1 MPQQSRQRSVTTY
14 YKPPVGDNKF
24 YRRTFYSAKWK
35 VNKPEWPKHLAELP
49 YDMSY
54 AESSPAM
61 ILFQDSDKLSGY
73 QSDAPNDAPYP
84 FMHREWSSSLYSRAY
99 TDAAQAARAGS
110 TQWASNIVEMKKT
123 WNMFVHWT
131 ALSCAVA
138 MSAAHRFPVGRK
150 VLAREPHL
158 TAKGVRKR
166 ISYYQRQLLKAK
178 REEWRKRRRYKAR
191 VFAYQEALGMLLAIR
206 YGLMPLMSDISEAHR
221 LLTSDQKQEAT
232 VRVSRSETWKWGNYP
247 ALSMRRTASG
257 PGSESITIKLTA
269 TVTNPNLLLA
279 NQLGLVN
286 PASVIW
292 ETTKYSFIVD
302 WFVNVSG
309 FIDNFT
315 SHLGLSYKNTSVTR
329 TRRVQGDC
337 HVQYPGRGLYWFM
350 AGRAYKYVRKQR
362 TIGSLS
368 LTIPKTISFG
378 KGLSAQR
385 TQNSLAIVGQLLTK
399 KA

>member
-1 MPQQSRQRSVTTY
+1 
-14 YKPPVGDNKF
+14 
-24 YRRTFYSAKWK
+24 
-35 VNKPEWPKHLAELP
+35 
-49 YDMSY
+49 
-54 AESSPAM
+54 
-61 ILFQDSDKLSGY
+61 
-73 QSDAPNDAPYP
+73 
-84 FMHREWSSSLYSRAY
+84 
-99 TDAAQAARAGS
+99 
-110 TQWASNIVEMKKT
+110 
-123 WNMFVHWT
+123 
-131 ALSCAVA
+131 
-138 MSAAHRFPVGRK
+138 
-150 VLAREPHL
+150 
-158 TAKGVRKR
+158 
-166 ISYYQRQLLKAK
+166 
-178 REEWRKRRRYKAR
+178 
-191 VFAYQEALGMLLAIR
+191 MLLALR
-206 YGLMPLMSDISEAHR
+206 YGLLPLMSDISVAHK
-221 LLTSDQKQEAT
+221 LLSSDQKKEAQ
-232 VRVSRSETWKWGNYP
+232 VRVARSDTWKWTKYP
-247 ALSMRRTASG
+247 MLYHYTDAAE
-257 PGSESITIKLTA
+257 PGRESITIKLTA

-329 TRRVQGDC
+329 TRRAEGNCYFKQ
-337 HVQYPGRGLYWFM
+337 PPSNAYWFA
-350 AGRAYKYVRKQR
+350 AGASYKYVRKQR

>member
-1 MPQQSRQRSVTTY
+1 
-14 YKPPVGDNKF
+14 
-24 YRRTFYSAKWK
+24 
-35 VNKPEWPKHLAELP
+35 
-49 YDMSY
+49 
-54 AESSPAM
+54 
-61 ILFQDSDKLSGY
+61 
-73 QSDAPNDAPYP
+73 
-84 FMHREWSSSLYSRAY
+84 
-99 TDAAQAARAGS
+99 
-110 TQWASNIVEMKKT
+110 
-123 WNMFVHWT
+123 
-131 ALSCAVA
+131 
-138 MSAAHRFPVGRK
+138 
-150 VLAREPHL
+150 
-158 TAKGVRKR
+158 
-166 ISYYQRQLLKAK
+166 
-178 REEWRKRRRYKAR
+178 
-191 VFAYQEALGMLLAIR
+191 MLLALR
-206 YGLMPLMSDISEAHR
+206 YGLLPLMSDISEAHR

-232 VRVSRSETWKWGNYP
+232 VRVSRSQTWTWGNYP
-247 ALSMRRTASG
+247 RISWYTTASE
-257 PGSESITIKLTA
+257 PGRESITIKLTA

-292 ETTKYSFIVD
+292 ETTKFSFIVD

-329 TRRVQGDC
+329 TRRAQGDC
-337 HVQYPGRGLYWFM
+337 NLQEPGATEYWVTT
-350 AGRAYKYVRKQR
+350 GRAYKYVRKQR

>member
-1 MPQQSRQRSVTTY
+1 MPLQSKQKQYSQPFF
-14 YKPPVGDNKF
+14 PPVGKTTK
-24 YRRTFYSAKWK
+24 RRVYYSAKWK
-35 VNKPEWPKHLAELP
+35 VNKPEWPSHLAELP
-49 YDMSY
+49 YDMLY
-54 AESSPAM
+54 AESPSAM
-61 ILFQDSDKLSGY
+61 LLWKHNKNMSDN
-73 QSDAPNDAPYP
+73 QCDAPNDSPAYY
-84 FMHREWSSSLYSRAY
+84 MMQGWSSSLYSRAY
-99 TDAAQAARAGS
+99 TDAAQAARSGS
-110 TQWASNIVEMKKT
+110 AQWASNIVEMKKT

-138 MSAAHRFPVGRK
+138 MSAAHRFPIGRK
-150 VLAREPHL
+150 VLAREPWL
-158 TAKGVRKR
+158 NAKGVRKR

-178 REEWRKRRRYKAR
+178 REEWKKRRRYKAR
-191 VFAYQEALGMLLAIR
+191 VFAYQEALGMLLALR
-206 YGLMPLMSDISEAHR
+206 YGLLPLMSDISEAHK

-232 VRVSRSETWKWGNYP
+232 VRVARSEAWKWANYP
-247 ALSMRRTASG
+247 HIFTRVRASELG
-257 PGSESITIKLTA
+257 RESITIKLTA

-292 ETTKYSFIVD
+292 ETTKFSFIVD

-329 TRRVQGDC
+329 TRRAQGSC
-337 HVQYPGRGLYWFM
+337 FLQQPANAEFWYTT
-350 AGRAYKYVRKQR
+350 GRAYKYVRKQR